1 VEFNQLFSSAL
12 IIWLVIPIALIIFLL
27 KTSFF
32 KGWFGEFIINVIGT
46 FFLNKAEYH
55 VLKNVTL
62 PTEDGT
68 TQIDQ
73 IIVSKYGIF
82 VVEIKNMKGW
92 IFGEQQQ
99 KTWTQQIY
107 KHRRKFQNPLFQN
120 YKHIKTL
127 ENSLNKRDKIFSLI
141 VFAGDSTFKTS
152 MPENVTR
159 PIGYIEYIKSKREIL
174 FSEYEV
180 DEIIDQINSGKLQP
194 SLKTHR
200 QHVNHVKSIVNKKRL
215 L

>member
-1 VEFNQLFSSAL
+1 
-12 IIWLVIPIALIIFLL
+12 
-27 KTSFF
+27 
-32 KGWFGEFIINVIGT
+32 
-46 FFLNKAEYH
+46 
-55 VLKNVTL
+55 
-62 PTEDGT
+62 
-68 TQIDQ
+68 
-73 IIVSKYGIF
+73 
-82 VVEIKNMKGW
+82 
-92 IFGEQQQ
+92 
-99 KTWTQQIY
+99 
-107 KHRRKFQNPLFQN
+107 
-120 YKHIKTL
+120 L